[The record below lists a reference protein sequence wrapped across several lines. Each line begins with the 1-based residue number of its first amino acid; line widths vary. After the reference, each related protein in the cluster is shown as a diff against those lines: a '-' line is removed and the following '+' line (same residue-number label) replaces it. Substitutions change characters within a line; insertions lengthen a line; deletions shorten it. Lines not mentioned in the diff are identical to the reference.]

1 MERIGEF
8 AALGTAVFWTIT
20 AISFESAGKK
30 VGSLS
35 VNLIRLVIAFLLF
48 AIYSLVTRGSVLPT
62 DAPSGTWLWLS
73 VSGLIGFVLG
83 DLLLFRAFVIIGARI
98 AMLVYS
104 SVPPL
109 TALIGWL
116 VLSETLTVQGIAGM
130 ALTVAGISLVVTQRK
145 PSQTDLA
152 AGVGP
157 DAGAVPALT
166 EARPDAEPEVRP
178 AYTDTVRTNR
188 PKAVGVLLAFGG
200 SIGQAVGLVLS
211 KYGAGVDFDPFAA
224 TQIRSIAG
232 IAGFSLLFLLLRRF
246 GEVARA
252 VRNSGAML
260 RICVGGFFGPF
271 LGVSLGLFA
280 AQNTSTGI
288 AATIIALVPVLIIA
302 PSAILFRERVT
313 LREVAGAVVAVVGVA
328 LLFL

>member
-1 MERIGEF
+1 M
-8 AALGTAVFWTIT
+8 
-20 AISFESAGKK
+20 SFESAGKK

-35 VNLIRLVIAFLLF
+35 VNLIRLVIALLLF
-48 AIYSLVTRGSVLPT
+48 TIYSLVTRGAALPT
-62 DAPSGTWLWLS
+62 NAPPGAWLWLS
-73 VSGLIGFVLG
+73 VSGLVGFVLG
-83 DLLLFRAFVIIGARI
+83 DLLLFQAFVVIGARI

-116 VLSETLTVQGIAGM
+116 VLGETLTTQGIAGM

-145 PSQTDLA
+145 PSTSDAA

-157 DAGAVPALT
+157 DAGAVPALSVPSSAST
-166 EARPDAEPEVRP
+166 VSEV
-178 AYTDTVRTNR
+178 ADGGRT
-188 PKAVGVLLAFGG
+188 KAVGVLLAFGG

-224 TQIRSIAG
+224 TQIRAIAG
-232 IAGFSLLFLLLRRF
+232 IVGFSLLFVLFRRF
-246 GEVARA
+246 GEVGRA
-252 VRNSGAML
+252 VRNGGAMV
-260 RICVGGFFGPF
+260 RIGVGGFFGPF

-302 PSAILFRERVT
+302 PSAIIFGERVT
-313 LREVAGAVVAVVGVA
+313 AREVAGAVVAVVGVA